1 MRRGIV
7 GLEIGTHNIKII
19 EAKKKGMKWEV
30 IHTARIETPKE
41 SVVNGEFISLEEVVH
56 AIKEVMQNKKI
67 KGKKV
72 YLLIDSA
79 DIIAREIEVSGSN
92 HKYLKELLNYR
103 IEEYL
108 PIDARHYEVDFEVIE
123 ELEKEGRK
131 VVKILAVAAPKELVK
146 QYIELSELLELKLR
160 GISIQAANL
169 GKAFR
174 MIGGEE
180 SEEEL
185 ATLMIDI
192 GGQATNLTV
201 IKGQMTR
208 LTQKIEFGAHE
219 INKKI
224 LEIFD
229 EDDLQE
235 VEYFKQRYA
244 AIYEEEHLLAEDF
257 YGNYISQLIKEDINH
272 KLVEGIQKFI
282 RFYHMNSNEKIGKV
296 YLIGGGSGIKHIDSY
311 IERAT
316 QIKVE
321 ILNQTEYFVN
331 CEGLEDE
338 IPYFANLLG
347 LVRGA

>member
-1 MRRGIV
+1 MRRGMV

-41 SVVNGEFISLEEVVH
+41 SVVNGELISQEEVVC
-56 AIKEVMQNKKI
+56 AIKEVIQKKKI
-67 KGKKV
+67 KEKKV
-72 YLLIDSA
+72 YLLIDSS
-79 DIIAREIEVSGSN
+79 DVIAREIEVNGSN

-108 PIDARHYEVDFEVIE
+108 PIDARNYEVDFEVIE
-123 ELEKEGRK
+123 EIEKEGRK
-131 VVKILAVAAPKELVK
+131 VVKLLAVAAPKALVK
-146 QYIELSELLELKLR
+146 QYIELSELLELKLK

-174 MIGGEE
+174 MISREE
-180 SEEEL
+180 TEEEL
-185 ATLMIDI
+185 TTLMIDI
-192 GGQATNLTV
+192 GGQATDLTIV
-201 IKGQMTR
+201 KGQNTR
-208 LTQKIEFGAHE
+208 LTQKIEFGSHE

-224 LEIFD
+224 MEIFD
-229 EDDLQE
+229 EDDLEE

-244 AIYEEEHLLAEDF
+244 AIYEEEHLLDEDF
-257 YGNYISQLIKEDINH
+257 YGNYISQIIKADMNH
-272 KLVEGIQKFI
+272 KLIEGIQKFI
-282 RFYHMNSNEKIGKV
+282 RFYHMNSHEKIDKV

-316 QIKVE
+316 QIEVE
-321 ILNQTEYFVN
+321 ILKQTEYFIN
-331 CEGLEDE
+331 SEEFEDE